1 MNHKEIISKIEQN
14 PIIAGVR
21 NEELLQ
27 QAISSPVSTIFL
39 LHANIFNIK
48 SMVDRV
54 KESGKCAMIHLD
66 FLEGIGRD
74 NCAVDYIC
82 DVIKPDGII
91 STKNSNIRY
100 ANDKGMFTIQR
111 FFLIDSMAYETSIR
125 TANSIKPNMVEILPG
140 IIPKIL
146 ERISHQL
153 PIPIIAGGLVTTK
166 EDVIEVLN
174 SGALAASAGRVE
186 LWDL

>member
-91 STKNSNIRY
+91 STK
-100 ANDKGMFTIQR
+100 
-111 FFLIDSMAYETSIR
+111 
-125 TANSIKPNMVEILPG
+125 
-140 IIPKIL
+140 
-146 ERISHQL
+146 
-153 PIPIIAGGLVTTK
+153 IAT
-166 EDVIEVLN
+166 
-174 SGALAASAGRVE
+174 
-186 LWDL
+186 